1 MALLAIAVYAIL
13 LNTTKGSVLDVGN
26 MQQLSRLRRN
36 MQQQQLSRLR
46 RNRQQQQL
54 SRLRR
59 TMKQQQLNMKH
70 LLKMILYQR
79 LRRTMNHNQYRL
91 FYLMKSSTCNLSH
104 LRKWL

>member
-36 MQQQQLSRLR
+36 RQQQQLSRLR
-46 RNRQQQQL
+46 RNMQQQQQL

-79 LRRTMNHNQYRL
+79 LRRTMKQQLKRLRRNMKLSHNQYRL
-91 FYLMKSSTCNLSH
+91 F
-104 LRKWL
+104 